1 MQHYKLI
8 ISYDG
13 TNYHGWQYQPDQPTI
28 VGVLQEQFKKVF
40 GSEITIIGASR
51 TDAGVHALG
60 QVALCRTDLNI
71 TPQKFKQAWNGRL
84 PADIQIRS
92 LEAVDATFYPLRNV
106 RQKTYW
112 YHIFPQRPLPFVAR
126 YGLQYRFPFD
136 LKLFEA
142 CLQEFVGTHDFRSF
156 CTGDEQESTVRT
168 VDAIQVKFIPEYQ
181 AYRVIVQGPGFLRYM
196 IRRMVGAALHI
207 ATYRDLSKEHLLK
220 VFEAKNPEHA
230 LPTAPA
236 QGLLLRKIIYENKPL
251 DKFPRISKND
261 SVQKSFEK
269 IMTKHKAALKK
280 LAEN

>member
-13 TNYHGWQYQPDQPTI
+13 TNYHGWQYQPEQATV
-28 VGVLQEQFKKVF
+28 VGVLQEQYKKVF
-40 GSEITIIGASR
+40 GSPITIVGASR

-60 QVALCRTDLNI
+60 QVALCKTDLNI

-84 PADIQIRS
+84 PADIHIRS
-92 LEAVDATFYPLRNV
+92 LEPVDATFHPQYTV

-112 YHIFPQRPLPFVAR
+112 YHIFPQRPLPFAAR
-126 YGLQYRFPFD
+126 YGLYYRFPFD
-136 LKLFEA
+136 VKLFEE
-142 CLQEFVGTHDFRSF
+142 CLQVFVGTHDFRSF

-168 VDAIQVKFIPEYQ
+168 VDAIRVIWLPRYQ

-207 ATYRDLSKEHLLK
+207 ATYHDLTKEHLLE
-220 VFEAKNPEHA
+220 VFAAKNPEHF
-230 LPTAPA
+230 LPTASA
-236 QGLLLRKIIYENKPL
+236 QGLLLRKIIYENKAL

-261 SVQKSFEK
+261 GVQKIFEK
-269 IMTKHKAALKK
+269 LATKHKSALKK